1 LTDRKSSKTRS
12 VATKKEVLLPN
23 NKKQASIESS
33 FNVLKLLFGFLTE
46 SCKKHEAEFKIQK
59 TL

>member
-23 NKKQASIESS
+23 NKKQDSIESS
-33 FNVLKLLFGFLTE
+33 FNGGFLTE
-46 SCKKHEAEFKIQK
+46 SYKKHEAEFKIQK
-59 TL
+59 YSEKF